1 MLIAVSVEP
10 GYYRVQGSRPPSTR
24 KTSGHAVGGGL
35 VLSEAEQHGYA
46 VAGQL
51 LHDRPAYPS

>member
-35 VLSEAEQHGYA
+35 TLPEAP
-46 VAGQL
+46 
-51 LHDRPAYPS
+51 DRIRALAARWPESTTQP